1 MALEGAP
8 IRFCATTTCSDLGW
22 SRNSGLAFNLRF
34 RLEKFRK
41 WEFCCLGVFA
51 KRDTSPVED
60 HKPYVPGG
68 NASKGNHKALNLLP
82 KRFSAYDHSSST
94 SNDLKVMV
102 AHQGI
107 PGPYSE
113 AAAMK
118 AFPKCETVS
127 CKTFEETL
135 KAVEMLLVDKAVLPI
150 ENSIGGSIYSHYD
163 LLLSHKLNIV
173 REVKLQINHCLLG
186 LSGVTMQE
194 IVSVMSH
201 PQALAQCDMTLSKL
215 GVKVASTGLRDTGAV
230 ASARAAKIYGLDILA
245 EKIQLIVTIKPL
257 PPHDFGAQQSV
268 NQTLF
273 FAIAKCLDEKR
284 EKKSEF
290 IMRRTKIFCPTY
302 TMFIDV
308 DNNITRFLILSR
320 EPIIPGIDDRPYKTS
335 IIFILKEGPGV
346 LFKALAVFALGNIN
360 LTKIDRH
367 SHNQHHL
374 MVDGSNEGSING
386 RYMERMFYMD
396 F

>member
-8 IRFCATTTCSDLGW
+8 IRFCATTTCSVLGL
-22 SRNSGLAFNLRF
+22 SRNSGLAFNL
-34 RLEKFRK
+34 
-41 WEFCCLGVFA
+41 
-51 KRDTSPVED
+51 RDTSPVED
-60 HKPYVPGG
+60 HKPYVPGVESSRTIEQTQG
-68 NASKGNHKALNLLP
+68 NESKGNHKALNLLP
-82 KRFSAYDHSSST
+82 IEERFSAYDHSSST
-94 SNDLKVMV
+94 SNDLKVKV

-107 PGPYSE
+107 PGAYSE

-173 REVKLQINHCLLG
+173 GEVKLQINHCLLG
-186 LSGVTMQE
+186 LSGVIMQE

-215 GVKVASTGLRDTGAV
+215 GVVRIIADNTAIAAQVASTGLRDTGAV

-245 EKIQLIVTIKPL
+245 EKIQ
-257 PPHDFGAQQSV
+257 
-268 NQTLF
+268 
-273 FAIAKCLDEKR
+273 
-284 EKKSEF
+284 
-290 IMRRTKIFCPTY
+290 
-302 TMFIDV
+302 DV

-367 SHNQHHL
+367 PHNQHHL

-396 F
+396 FEASMAEPRAQQALLHLQEFTKFVRVLGSYPVGTVQKALFGSY

>member
-1 MALEGAP
+1 MVLEVAS

-60 HKPYVPGG
+60 HKSYVPGVE
-68 NASKGNHKALNLLP
+68 SSRIVEQTQVEE
-82 KRFSAYDHSSST
+82 RFSAYDRSSST

-102 AHQGI
+102 AHQGV
-107 PGPYSE
+107 PGAYIE

-118 AFPKCETVS
+118 AFPRCETVS
-127 CKTFEETL
+127 CITFEETL
-135 KAVEMLLVDKAVLPI
+135 KAVEMLLVDKAVLLI

-163 LLLSHKLNIV
+163 SLLSHRLNIV
-173 REVKLQINHCLLG
+173 GEVKLQINHCLLG
-186 LSGVTMQE
+186 LPGVTMEE
-194 IVSVMSH
+194 IVSVKSH

-215 GVKVASTGLRDTGAV
+215 GVVRIIADNTAIAAQKVASTALRDTGAV

-245 EKIQLIVTIKPL
+245 EKIQ
-257 PPHDFGAQQSV
+257 
-268 NQTLF
+268 
-273 FAIAKCLDEKR
+273 
-284 EKKSEF
+284 
-290 IMRRTKIFCPTY
+290 
-302 TMFIDV
+302 DV

-320 EPIIPGIDDRPYKTS
+320 EPIIPGIDDRPYK
-335 IIFILKEGPGV
+335 
-346 LFKALAVFALGNIN
+346 
-360 LTKIDRH
+360 IDRH
-367 SHNQHHL
+367 PHNQHHL

-386 RYMERMFYMD
+386 RYMERMFCMD
-396 F
+396 FEASMAEPRAQQALLHLQEFTRFVRVLGSYPVGTVQKALFGNY

>member
-1 MALEGAP
+1 MVLEVAS

-60 HKPYVPGG
+60 HKSYVPGVESSRIVEQTQG
-68 NASKGNHKALNLLP
+68 NESRGNHKALNLLP
-82 KRFSAYDHSSST
+82 KRFSAYDRSSST

-102 AHQGI
+102 AHQGV
-107 PGPYSE
+107 PGAYIE

-118 AFPKCETVS
+118 AFPRCETVS
-127 CKTFEETL
+127 CITFEETL
-135 KAVEMLLVDKAVLPI
+135 KAVEMLLVDKAVLLI

-163 LLLSHKLNIV
+163 SLLSHRLNIV
-173 REVKLQINHCLLG
+173 GEVKLQINHCLLG
-186 LSGVTMQE
+186 LPGVTMEE
-194 IVSVMSH
+194 IVSVKSH

-215 GVKVASTGLRDTGAV
+215 GVVRIIADNTAIAAQKVASTALRDTGAV

-245 EKIQLIVTIKPL
+245 EKIQ
-257 PPHDFGAQQSV
+257 
-268 NQTLF
+268 
-273 FAIAKCLDEKR
+273 
-284 EKKSEF
+284 
-290 IMRRTKIFCPTY
+290 
-302 TMFIDV
+302 DV

-346 LFKALAVFALGNIN
+346 LFKALAVFALGNFN
-360 LTKIDRH
+360 LTKTLNAKVVTVFQWKEFTRFVRV
-367 SHNQHHL
+367 L
-374 MVDGSNEGSING
+374 GSYPVGTVQKALFGN
-386 RYMERMFYMD
+386 Y
-396 F
+396 

>member
-8 IRFCATTTCSDLGW
+8 I
-22 SRNSGLAFNLRF
+22 RNSGLAFNLRF
-34 RLEKFRK
+34 RSEKFRK

-60 HKPYVPGG
+60 HKPYVPGVESSRTIEQTQG
-68 NASKGNHKALNLLP
+68 NESKGNHKALNLLP
-82 KRFSAYDHSSST
+82 IEERFSAYDHSSST
-94 SNDLKVMV
+94 SNDLKVKV

-107 PGPYSE
+107 PGAYSE

-173 REVKLQINHCLLG
+173 GEVKLQINHCLLG

-215 GVKVASTGLRDTGAV
+215 GVVRIIADNTAIAAQKVASTGLRDTGAV

-245 EKIQLIVTIKPL
+245 EKIQ
-257 PPHDFGAQQSV
+257 
-268 NQTLF
+268 
-273 FAIAKCLDEKR
+273 
-284 EKKSEF
+284 
-290 IMRRTKIFCPTY
+290 
-302 TMFIDV
+302 DV

-367 SHNQHHL
+367 PHNQHHL

-396 F
+396 FEASMAEPRAQQALLHLQEFTKFVRVLGSYPVGTVQKALFGSY